1 MFCGMKEDDVN
12 TFGQMSPTDK
22 TCYIYRKC
30 DYPSALVCECNYDI
44 RPEYAHSFVNQV
56 GRFHCSAFSPTE
68 TYTCTGFSEIP
79 LINIESN
86 IFTAIFVKHCIV
98 TCNIVVTAAVWSME
112 TLNNNMI

>member
-56 GRFHCSAFSPTE
+56 GRFHCSAFAPTE

-86 IFTAIFVKHCIV
+86 IFTAIF
-98 TCNIVVTAAVWSME
+98 
-112 TLNNNMI
+112 NNSVLLHVML